1 MKTGRLWYSFIAF
14 MGIASLL
21 IAASLKADDV
31 YNFYFQKAPGP
42 STVYQSG
49 GMPSTNNAAAQNPNT
64 VIQNG
69 VQSPPGAGTGA
80 PPQTN
85 PVVIPASDGQ
95 NSTKADASKPS
106 DDKGFSR
113 WAIILGKNSF
123 SSGIAELGDSSS
135 NAASYQTGE
144 WVLGVQFNIWKNFAL
159 EAQVMQPSGQSIVF
173 SGPMSTLDYSG
184 ELIFTPFH
192 INVASFDVLDFGFVG
207 GYTSISMGGI
217 VDWYASDGTPYSYA
231 NSPHPSS
238 YFVGL
243 TAAVNIGSSFA
254 IIGQADELP
263 EEKLSRLSFG
273 VKFKL

>member
-49 GMPSTNNAAAQNPNT
+49 GMPSTNNAAQNPNT

-69 VQSPPGAGTGA
+69 VQSPPGA

-85 PVVIPASDGQ
+85 PVVVPPADGQ
-95 NSTKADASKPS
+95 NSTKAEVSKPS

-113 WAIILGKNSF
+113 WEIFLGKNSF
-123 SSGIAELGDSSS
+123 GSGVAELGAGTSTYSS
-135 NAASYQTGE
+135 ASMAGE
-144 WVLGVQFNIWKNFAL
+144 WVLGVQFNIWKNFGI

-173 SGPMSTLDYSG
+173 SGPGSTLDYSG
-184 ELIFTPFH
+184 ELVFTPFH
-192 INVASFDVLDFGFVG
+192 ITVASFDVLDLGFVG
-207 GYTSISMGGI
+207 GYTSIPVGYVPMDYYGGGYYSP
-217 VDWYASDGTPYSYA
+217 YAG
-231 NSPHPSS
+231 HPST
-238 YFVGL
+238 YFVGAK
-243 TAAVNIGSSFA
+243 AAVNIGSTFA
-254 IIGQADELP
+254 IVGEANELP
-263 EEKLSRLSFG
+263 EENLSRLTFG